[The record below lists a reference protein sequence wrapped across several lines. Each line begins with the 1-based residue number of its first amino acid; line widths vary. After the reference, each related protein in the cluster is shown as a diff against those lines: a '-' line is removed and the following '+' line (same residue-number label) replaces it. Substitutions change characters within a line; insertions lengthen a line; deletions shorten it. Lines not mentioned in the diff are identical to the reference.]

1 MVKKTTNNNERGSG
15 EARVVTHKVEQ
26 IDIYEITENELSQ
39 LEKGTDSDLYLQFSI
54 ALLSVFV
61 SLTVCF
67 FTTTF
72 KDDKVLYGFV
82 CVDAVCFIIGAL
94 LLILWD
100 RNRKGKSEIIQ
111 GIKNRKKITGQH
123 VQES

>member
-1 MVKKTTNNNERGSG
+1 MAKKTVISERGVG

-26 IDIYEITENELSQ
+26 IDIYEVTENELNQ

-72 KDDKVLYGFV
+72 EDDKVFYGFV
-82 CVDAVCFIIGAL
+82 CVDAICLIIGAIL
-94 LLILWD
+94 LLLWN
-100 RNRKGKSEIIQ
+100 RNRKEKSDIIQ
-111 GIKNRKKITGQH
+111 GIKNRKKDN
-123 VQES
+123 EKRK

>member
-1 MVKKTTNNNERGSG
+1 MAKKPTNNNERGSG

-26 IDIYEITENELSQ
+26 IDIYEVTENELNL

-67 FTTTF
+67 FTSTF
-72 KDDKVLYGFV
+72 ENDKVLYGFV
-82 CVDAVCFIIGAL
+82 CVDAICFIIGML
-94 LLILWD
+94 LLILWN
-100 RNRKGKSEIIQ
+100 RNRKGKSDIIQ
-111 GIKNRKKITGQH
+111 GIKNRKKTAD
-123 VQES
+123 